1 MHALPQN
8 GSSLQSL
15 KTKTQVGLPAGGGS
29 HGDRQRFLII
39 AVALLDPTSLRL
51 ANHRAVL
58 WDAGQFFPR
67 NPRQRLRGIRT
78 WLTGH

>member
-1 MHALPQN
+1 MQALPQN

-39 AVALLDPTSLRL
+39 AAALLDPMPVRPLTTALFCGMPGS
-51 ANHRAVL
+51 
-58 WDAGQFFPR
+58 FFHEAPG
-67 NPRQRLRGIRT
+67 NT
-78 WLTGH
+78 